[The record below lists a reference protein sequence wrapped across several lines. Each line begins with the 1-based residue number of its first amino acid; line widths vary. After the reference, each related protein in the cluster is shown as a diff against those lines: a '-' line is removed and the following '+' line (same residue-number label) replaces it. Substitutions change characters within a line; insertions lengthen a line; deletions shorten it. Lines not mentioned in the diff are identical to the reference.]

1 MFFFHRPALKLMEA
15 IGPTR
20 RKLRTKL
27 RFTFNRTIPHSALR
41 YVRSCIS
48 LKELEVVSRINN
60 LEGHLDAW
68 WIMNFKN
75 AKDFFLTLYGKLEF
89 EKSYFYGER
98 KRIAGSIVQKPT
110 APEFSIEYPAEPPKV
125 HSQSLS
131 WLHQVKQG
139 QQGNYKR

>member
-1 MFFFHRPALKLMEA
+1 MFFFHRPPLKLMEA

-27 RFTFNRTIPHSALR
+27 RFTFNRTIPHFALR

-75 AKDFFLTLYGKLEF
+75 AKDFFLMLYGKLEF

-131 WLHQVKQG
+131 WLHQVKRG
-139 QQGNYKR
+139 QQGDYKR